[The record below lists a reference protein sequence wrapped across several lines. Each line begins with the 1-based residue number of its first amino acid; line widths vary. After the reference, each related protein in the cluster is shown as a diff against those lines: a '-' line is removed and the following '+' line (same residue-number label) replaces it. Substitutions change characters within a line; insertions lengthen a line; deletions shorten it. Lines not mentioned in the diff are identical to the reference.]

1 MEDDY
6 SLIDHNI
13 VKPDKKYYKDWNSW
27 WQKHCEYLV
36 LKYKDTYGSK
46 EKKKA

>member
-6 SLIDHNI
+6 SLIDYSVI
-13 VKPDKKYYKDWNSW
+13 KPSKEYYKDWNSW
-27 WQKHCEYLV
+27 WEARCEYLV

-46 EKKKA
+46 KGNVK